1 MNDCFK
7 SKKLR
12 KVSWQPL
19 LKRDFVIK
27 NVLIVFLFF
36 TNILCAQI
44 TDTLY
49 VSYMPH
55 APFSF
60 NDGGT
65 VKGLE
70 IDIINEYVAWVK
82 TNKKQNFVVVY
93 KEVKEFDPVGEIKK
107 SNSKTIGLC
116 TATINQERQKEVD
129 FTTPYLQN
137 VSFCVTNGNAPDAK
151 TRNPNEVTKALG
163 SMTALT
169 INNSSLSKYVGEIKK
184 SFLPQLPV
192 NMVNSQTQILDQIS
206 KNVLSFGYV
215 DAVEF
220 WFYLK
225 SNPGKFLKIQKPLNQ
240 SKEQFGFLLP
250 KGSSHKALFDA
261 FFAEYKASPKY
272 KQLLEKYLGSYMMQ
286 TMALK

>member
-1 MNDCFK
+1 MK
-7 SKKLR
+7 STW
-12 KVSWQPL
+12 VIIL
-19 LKRDFVIK
+19 LFGMG
-27 NVLIVFLFF
+27 VL
-36 TNILCAQI
+36 TAQV

-55 APFSF
+55 SPFSY
-60 NDGGT
+60 NEGGV

-70 IDIINEYVAWVK
+70 VDIITEYIAWLK
-82 TNKKQNFVVVY
+82 TNKKQTLVPIF
-93 KEVKEFDPVGEIKK
+93 KEVKEFDPVGEMKK
-107 SNSKTIGLC
+107 SNPKTIGLC
-116 TATINQERQKEVD
+116 TATINQERMKDVD
-129 FTTPYLQN
+129 FTAPYLQN

-151 TRNPNEVTKALG
+151 AKNSNEVIKTLG
-163 SMTALT
+163 SMKAIT
-169 INNSSLSKYVGEIKK
+169 IVNSSLSKYIGEIKK

-192 NMVNSQTQILDQIS
+192 TEVTSQTQILDNIS

-220 WFYLK
+220 WYYLK

-250 KGSSHKALFDA
+250 KGSTHKSTFDA

-272 KQLLEKYLGSYMMQ
+272 KQLLEKYLGGYMMQ

>member
-1 MNDCFK
+1 
-7 SKKLR
+7 
-12 KVSWQPL
+12 
-19 LKRDFVIK
+19 
-27 NVLIVFLFF
+27 
-36 TNILCAQI
+36 
-44 TDTLY
+44 
-49 VSYMPH
+49 MPH
-55 APFSF
+55 APFAF
-60 NDGGT
+60 NDAGT

-70 IDIINEYVAWVK
+70 IELINEYTEWVK
-82 TNKKQNFVVVY
+82 TNKKQNLTIVY
-93 KEVKEFDPVGEIKK
+93 REVKDFDPVGEMKK

-129 FTTPYLQN
+129 FTTAYLQN
-137 VSFCVTNGNAPDAK
+137 VSFCITNGNAPDAK
-151 TRNPNEVTKALG
+151 VKSANEVTKALG

-169 INNSSLSKYVGEIKK
+169 IDKSSLSKYVTEIKK
-184 SFLPQLPV
+184 TFLPELPV
-192 NMVNSQTQILDQIS
+192 KLLNTQTQILDNIS

-250 KGSSHKALFDA
+250 KGSPHKASFDQ
-261 FFAEYKASPKY
+261 FFTEYKASPKY
-272 KQLLEKYLGSYMMQ
+272 KQMLEKYLGSYMMQ